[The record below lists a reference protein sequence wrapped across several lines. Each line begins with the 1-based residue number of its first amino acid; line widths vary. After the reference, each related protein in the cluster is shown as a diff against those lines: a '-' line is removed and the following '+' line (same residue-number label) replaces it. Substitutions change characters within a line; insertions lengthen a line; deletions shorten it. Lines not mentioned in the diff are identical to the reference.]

1 MSSLEVQH
9 ATVMAGRRPILDDAS
24 LALKPGT
31 VTAIIGP
38 NGAGKSTLLNVATG
52 ALRPV
57 QGTVLLHGTDIKAL
71 SFRESAQRRA
81 VMPQDSAVAFPFT
94 VREVVAMG
102 RTAWN
107 TSVEK
112 NTEIVDDTLRL
123 VELAELA
130 DREVTTLSGGERQR
144 VALARVIAQATPIH
158 AGSVLLFDEPTSAM
172 DISFAETTMALM
184 RTLAAH
190 GAAIGVAL
198 HDLDAAASYAD
209 YTVLMTDGKVHRSG
223 NVAEVCRADVLS
235 DVYKTPIEVFTRGN
249 RTHIA
254 PQRNF
259 AHSPFIAS

>member
-1 MSSLEVQH
+1 V
-9 ATVMAGRRPILDDAS
+9 V
-24 LALKPGT
+24 
-31 VTAIIGP
+31 
-38 NGAGKSTLLNVATG
+38 
-52 ALRPV
+52 
-57 QGTVLLHGTDIKAL
+57 LHGTMIKAL
-71 SFRESAQRRA
+71 IVRGSAHRRA

-172 DISFAETTMALM
+172 D
-184 RTLAAH
+184 
-190 GAAIGVAL
+190 
-198 HDLDAAASYAD
+198 
-209 YTVLMTDGKVHRSG
+209 
-223 NVAEVCRADVLS
+223 
-235 DVYKTPIEVFTRGN
+235 
-249 RTHIA
+249 
-254 PQRNF
+254 
-259 AHSPFIAS
+259 